1 MAEKKHLSHIKS
13 TILVD
18 KSFGEQQYPSASNK
32 MGKRP
37 TVNDLIDGEIA
48 VNFAAG
54 HETIT
59 IRNRAVDSEGRVIED
74 GEQNVVG
81 FLNENVT
88 YENEEIVARA
98 IGKTQSDALNAI
110 TEERVARIANDDE
123 ERVTR
128 IANDDE
134 LDLVSAAGIAHL
146 DVKKA
151 DKKSLAKTDADLSA
165 LTAKTDADLSALTT
179 KTDADFNERD
189 EIREDNEN
197 VVAAALSS
205 IVGKSIGYVLGD
217 ASTDEDIV
225 NLATLNRRV
234 VELEKIVSELQKS
247 N

>member
-123 ERVTR
+123 
-128 IANDDE
+128 

-151 DKKSLAKTDADLSA
+151 DKKSL
-165 LTAKTDADLSALTT
+165 AKTDADLSALTT

>member
-165 LTAKTDADLSALTT
+165 LTAKTDAD
-179 KTDADFNERD
+179 FNERD